1 MIYFMAINC
10 SCKNRYECK
19 LRIGNQVE
27 YAKDISDIVVDADAL
42 LLITEWKQFRLPSW
56 KCIKRLIQGNVIV
69 DGCNIYDVKEMEEEY
84 FVYSQ
89 IGK

>member
-1 MIYFMAINC
+1 MN
-10 SCKNRYECK
+10 ECK
-19 LRIGNQVE
+19 RQLVNQMKYE
-27 YAKDISDIVVDADAL
+27 KDMYDVAVYVDIL

-56 KCIKRLIQGNVIV
+56 KCIKILIQGNVIV

-84 FVYSQ
+84 LVYLQ